1 MHHEREEGVES
12 DGVGRLNLPV
22 NQDKHR
28 ADKFSQ
34 RVRTAIKQ
42 KAKKRGRKKRRRGRA
57 KRRRAKKEAH
67 VARTRQKG
75 RLVRV
80 ATYNVRILAVKGA
93 DGYGRDCSVLFEA
106 ARLDILV
113 VGLQETRRAGRTEFA
128 AAGFRVLCCGSE
140 AGGHHGVGLAVKE
153 SICSNSTYT
162 TEYVDERLMAMRFE
176 TSGQS
181 GAVNFIS
188 AYAPTEVSK
197 DETKQ
202 AFWDR
207 LDSLVQRIPAKEC
220 LYVLMAANAR
230 TGRRIEGESLQDKM
244 ILGT

>member
-1 MHHEREEGVES
+1 MGLNPNAPAWTPGLCRSGERSGDSPDRNGRAAHCVGMHHRREEGVES

-22 NQDKHR
+22 NEDKHR

-42 KAKKRGRKKRRRGRA
+42 KQKKRGGRA
-57 KRRRAKKEAH
+57 GLS
-67 VARTRQKG
+67 VGVLGKG

-80 ATYNVRILAVKGA
+80 ATYNVRTLAVKGA
-93 DGYGRDCSVLFEA
+93 NGYGRDFSVLYEA
-106 ARLDILV
+106 ARLDIPV

-128 AAGFRVLCCGSE
+128 AAGFRVFCCGSE

-162 TEYVDERLMAMRFE
+162 TEYVDERLMSMWFE
-176 TSGQS
+176 ISGQS

-188 AYAPTEVSK
+188 A
-197 DETKQ
+197 
-202 AFWDR
+202 
-207 LDSLVQRIPAKEC
+207 
-220 LYVLMAANAR
+220 N
-230 TGRRIEGESLQDKM
+230 
-244 ILGT
+244 

>member
-1 MHHEREEGVES
+1 MNE
-12 DGVGRLNLPV
+12 
-22 NQDKHR
+22 DKHR

-42 KAKKRGRKKRRRGRA
+42 KQKKRGRKKRRKGRA
-57 KRRRAKKEAH
+57 KRRRARKAAH

-80 ATYNVRILAVKGA
+80 ATYNVRTLAVKGA
-93 DGYGRDCSVLFEA
+93 NGYGRDFSVLYEA
-106 ARLDILV
+106 ARLDISVV

-128 AAGFRVLCCGSE
+128 AAGFRVFSCGSE

-153 SICSNSTYT
+153 SICSNSSYT

-176 TSGQS
+176 ISGQS

-188 AYAPTEVSK
+188 A
-197 DETKQ
+197 
-202 AFWDR
+202 
-207 LDSLVQRIPAKEC
+207 
-220 LYVLMAANAR
+220 
-230 TGRRIEGESLQDKM
+230 
-244 ILGT
+244 

>member
-1 MHHEREEGVES
+1 MGLNPNAPAWTPGLCSSRERSGDSPDRNGRAAHCVGMHHRREEGVEP

-42 KAKKRGRKKRRRGRA
+42 K
-57 KRRRAKKEAH
+57 
-67 VARTRQKG
+67 QK
-75 RLVRV
+75 
-80 ATYNVRILAVKGA
+80 KGA
-93 DGYGRDCSVLFEA
+93 NGYGRDFSVLYEA
-106 ARLDILV
+106 ARLDISV
-113 VGLQETRRAGRTEFA
+113 VGLQETRRAERTEFA
-128 AAGFRVLCCGSE
+128 APGFRVFCCGSE

-153 SICSNSTYT
+153 SICSNSAYT
-162 TEYVDERLMAMRFE
+162 TEYVDKRLMAMRFE

-220 LYVLMAANAR
+220 LYVL
-230 TGRRIEGESLQDKM
+230 I
-244 ILGT
+244 